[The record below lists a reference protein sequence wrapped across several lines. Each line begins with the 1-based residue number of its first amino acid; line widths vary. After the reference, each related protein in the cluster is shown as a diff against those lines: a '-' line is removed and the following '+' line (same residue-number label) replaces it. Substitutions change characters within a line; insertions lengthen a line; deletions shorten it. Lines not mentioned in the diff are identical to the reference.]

1 LAQTH
6 REEIS
11 MRWKLGRVAIG
22 LGLLMALGSVIT
34 AGAQDG
40 ANAERGGELYV
51 AYCAGCHGI
60 DGQGRVGAS
69 LESFPGIR
77 VGAALAS
84 TIANGVPGSV
94 MPAWAAANG
103 GPLSDQDIADLA
115 GYIQGAFDGTEP
127 IRPAPTYQPPVIPPL
142 PDVDGDPTRGA
153 IVYHESC
160 APCHGEQGQ
169 GVFGYTLAKDW
180 PANDPHAYL
189 RSVVAAG
196 IAGTQ
201 MPAWGLVNGGPLSDQ
216 QIADVAAYVLTFD
229 PISPAAPPPVESV
242 GPLGRPASLLILG
255 GLLAA
260 AILALALYYRRA

>member
-1 LAQTH
+1 
-6 REEIS
+6 

-69 LESFPGIR
+69 LEAFPGIQ
-77 VGAALAS
+77 VDAALAS

-115 GYIQGAFDGTEP
+115 EYIQGAFRWHGANP
-127 IRPAPTYQPPVIPPL
+127 PRPHVSTSSHPATP
-142 PDVDGDPTRGA
+142 GRG
-153 IVYHESC
+153 
-160 APCHGEQGQ
+160 
-169 GVFGYTLAKDW
+169 
-180 PANDPHAYL
+180 
-189 RSVVAAG
+189 R
-196 IAGTQ
+196 
-201 MPAWGLVNGGPLSDQ
+201 
-216 QIADVAAYVLTFD
+216 
-229 PISPAAPPPVESV
+229 
-242 GPLGRPASLLILG
+242 
-255 GLLAA
+255 
-260 AILALALYYRRA
+260 